1 MERLQTMNATDIAAF
16 LRGNLAQNDGSQ
28 ADDLQ
33 EDDLTMAPRPATPLR
48 SNGDHPLH
56 QLLDE
61 PDDEDR
67 EDALLIATAEAG
79 SLFTAFFA
87 GEL

>member
-1 MERLQTMNATDIAAF
+1 MNATDIAAF

-28 ADDLQ
+28 ADGSQADDSQ
-33 EDDLTMAPRPATPLR
+33 EDDLTMAPRPATPLG

-67 EDALLIATAEAG
+67 EDALLIATTETA
-79 SLFTAFFA
+79 SLCTAFFA